1 MNKHTKMIGIVTVS
15 LLAISLAA
23 CSGKPANPG
32 NPGNEGNGS
41 AGNQVQENNGSQTTP
56 EQASETKQAVGT
68 FVGLIDN
75 HSVEIKLNGVP
86 TAFQMD
92 ETLSAAAQEIAE
104 GTAVEFEYVEKAIE
118 GDPSVKQL
126 VLTKLLAAGDAAAGT
141 KQDAA
146 VADLPSAKTIEVEL
160 EGMKEERTAQLA
172 QGNGY
177 ALYTFDG
184 FSFDAKANR
193 LMMNYDNE
201 YHVDIVKLPAG
212 YNVDDLAEEA
222 KAELSKTGQVE
233 ERSGDEIYESMRDAS
248 LFLIASGD
256 KLTREYIVKDIG
268 GQGYAFKINM
278 PHGEASEG
286 FGPLAYA
293 SLNSIVATA
302 D

>member
-32 NPGNEGNGS
+32 NPGNGS
-41 AGNQVQENNGSQTTP
+41 AGNQVQENSGSQTTP

-75 HSVEIKLNGVP
+75 HSVEIKLNGEP

-104 GTAVEFEYVEKAIE
+104 GTAVEFEYVEKAVE

-126 VLTKLLAAGDAAAGT
+126 VLTKLSAAAAAAAGG

-146 VADLPSAKTIEVEL
+146 TADLPSAKTIKVEL
-160 EGMKEERTAQLA
+160 EGMKEERTAKLV
-172 QGNGY
+172 QGDGY

-193 LMMNYDNE
+193 LKMDYDNE

-212 YNVDDLAEEA
+212 YNVDDLAKEA

-233 ERSGDEIYESMRDAS
+233 ERSGGKITGPMQDAS
-248 LFLIASGD
+248 LFLIAGGD
-256 KLTREYIVKDIG
+256 KLTKEYIVKEIG
-268 GQGYAFKINM
+268 DQGYAFKINM

-286 FGPLAYA
+286 FGPLVYA
-293 SLNSIVATA
+293 SLNTIVATA